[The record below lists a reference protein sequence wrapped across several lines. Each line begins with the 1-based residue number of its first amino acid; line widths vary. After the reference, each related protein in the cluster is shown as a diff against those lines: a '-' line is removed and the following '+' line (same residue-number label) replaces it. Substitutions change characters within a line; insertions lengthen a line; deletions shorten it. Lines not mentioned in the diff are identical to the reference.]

1 MGESRKRVA
10 SGYGRQ
16 RGCDE
21 ERSVEDDNHC
31 ARPCSRRLGSIVDR
45 TE

>member
-21 ERSVEDDNHC
+21 ERSVEDENHC
-31 ARPCSRRLGSIVDR
+31 APGLVLGAWAP
-45 TE
+45 

>member
-1 MGESRKRVA
+1 MGESKKRVA

-21 ERSVEDDNHC
+21 ERSVEDENHC
-31 ARPCSRRLGSIVDR
+31 APGLVLG
-45 TE
+45 TWAP